1 MTKPLLAKGQL
12 EFIADKV
19 APLMGWPTVIHQ
31 LADEL
36 ATANPKFDRE
46 KFISRAVNAW
56 EKHNP
61 PPEIDDEIPY

>member
-1 MTKPLLAKGQL
+1 MSKPLLAKGQL

-36 ATANPKFDRE
+36 ATANPKF
-46 KFISRAVNAW
+46 
-56 EKHNP
+56 
-61 PPEIDDEIPY
+61 